1 MNQVFETRS
10 PRDGWNHA
18 RANRDD
24 WNAEHPIS
32 TESLKCLQAK
42 RFCNI
47 IGCTEATAYT
57 LVFLAYGEGRSR

>member
-24 WNAEHPIS
+24 WNAEHFNS
-32 TESLKCLQAK
+32 TKFLKCLQAR

-57 LVFLAYGEGRSR
+57 LALLAYGEGRS